1 MTDDG
6 DERPMAEAPDRCT
19 IGQLSEQVGMT
30 VRNIRAYQARGLLPP
45 PFVDGRVGYYTKIH
59 RDRLT
64 MIRRLRA
71 EGFNLVAISALLT
84 GVVPVTTV
92 EGEEP
97 GTGPAENVNDLSEA
111 GGALLALGVPIDAVI
126 ALHGQVT
133 DAMNALAASYGR
145 VFDQHVRQ
153 PWVAAGSPPSRRYRV
168 TEAADAF
175 PSIASAAV
183 TATLTPALR
192 TLLSTSTSG
201 RSLDD
206 ADVARDSYPS
216 AQA

>member
-1 MTDDG
+1 
-6 DERPMAEAPDRCT
+6 
-19 IGQLSEQVGMT
+19 MT

-45 PFVDGRVGYYTKIH
+45 PLVDGRVGYYTKVH

-92 EGEEP
+92 EGGREE
-97 GTGPAENVNDLSEA
+97 GTSLRPITDLSEA

-126 ALHGQVT
+126 ALHNEVSGVA
-133 DAMNALAASYGR
+133 DAVAAAYGR
-145 VFDQHVRQ
+145 VFDEHVRQ
-153 PWVAAGSPPSRRYRV
+153 PWVAAGSPESRRYRV
-168 TEAADAF
+168 TEAANAF

-183 TATLTPALR
+183 TATLTTALR
-192 TLLSTSTSG
+192 SALASSTPDRPISDS
-201 RSLDD
+201 D
-206 ADVARDSYPS
+206 AAAEPYPT
-216 AQA
+216 AQG